1 MRTLTIDGKDFIL
14 KFTLRA
20 FFVFENITG
29 YSFQFGKG
37 LDEYVLFY
45 SFLLAN
51 NQDSFKIEF
60 DEFIELCEN
69 DLMLYSQFKEFLSE
83 EIKLRA
89 QEAGSDIKKKKAT
102 TRRKKS

>member
-14 KFTLRA
+14 KYTLRA

-29 YSFQFGKG
+29 YPFKFGKM
-37 LDEYVLFY
+37 LDEFVLFY
-45 SFLLAN
+45 SFLLAT

-60 DEFIELCEN
+60 DKFIELCEN
-69 DLMLYSQFKEFLSE
+69 DLTLYNQFKEFLLD

-89 QEAGSDIKKKKAT
+89 QEAGNDVKKKKAT
-102 TRRKKS
+102 ARRKKP